1 MYQTD
6 PFATDFE
13 WMMRMVQQNPQQFFE
28 LLKSMEQQTP
38 SGSTGTDWGKFM
50 MNNMAKRDDFFGKG
64 MQAYQTADYLKSPNF
79 EKDIGSLWGGIKDVG
94 TGIGTAASTVG
105 GWMQSLLS
113 LFGI

>member
-1 MYQTD
+1 MDDFQTMID
-6 PFATDFE
+6 
-13 WMMRMVQQNPQQFFE
+13 MIQKNPQLFFDF
-28 LLKSMEQQTP
+28 LKSMENQTP
-38 SGSTGTDWGKFM
+38 ASSTDWSKFM
-50 MNNMAKRDDFFGKG
+50 MNSVASRPDFMG
-64 MQAYQTADYLKSPNF
+64 QAMKTYQTADYLKSPNF